1 MGLLWRGS
9 PKDPLENPSLSAEK
23 IVPVMPGFFMPFYAY
38 ILVSEATGRRY
49 FGSCEDME
57 KRLAEH
63 NAGKVRS
70 SKAYR
75 PTAYFTMKLM
85 KAGVKPLP
93 GKNILKRLMGID
105 I

>member
-1 MGLLWRGS
+1 
-9 PKDPLENPSLSAEK
+9 
-23 IVPVMPGFFMPFYAY
+23 MPYYAY
-38 ILVSEATGRRY
+38 ILVSETTGRRY

-75 PTAYFTMKLM
+75 PYRILYYEIYESRGEAFAREKYFKTVDGYRYLREK
-85 KAGVKPLP
+85 
-93 GKNILKRLMGID
+93 GI